1 MNEETNAEAWAE
13 LHLMR
18 QRLASLEQHHAAEL
32 ATLRVR
38 LAELESLLSPALE
51 SAPVVAEEIAPVPVS
66 VTVAKPVFRPM
77 ETVQPASP
85 PPYPAPAAE
94 RKPAERTPLE
104 LRFGRVWL
112 VRIGIALLLTGFV
125 LLGNFAY
132 QNWIRDLP
140 PGIRLTALYLGSLAL
155 SGAGIHYAKRENLRR
170 FGEVLLAGGLAFFYW
185 CTFASHHVARL
196 QVVESPVLAGAMLLG
211 VAGGIVAIALRRDSR
226 AVAVMGLLF
235 ASYATMLQPL
245 GWLST
250 ASNLVLAIA
259 GMGLMTRREWGAP
272 GIVAMA
278 GTYLSFLWWQTA
290 GAAGIRDHD
299 AAALYFLPPVWA
311 VFALPGISGIGR
323 YFPGI
328 SARVRGWFLTINNGA
343 FFALFSALWIEQR
356 GGAHYWMVPA
366 VFGSLL
372 ATMGAIARRSDRA
385 SGESQLAQGL
395 AALTLAMVLKLE
407 GDALIIGLAV
417 QALIT
422 ALAFARYGGRV
433 ELVTSSLAAFAGAL
447 YLILWSGLG
456 REIEDW
462 NRALA
467 ALLIMASVVPLY
479 LGWQRHGPAWDAG
492 QPARAATVLSL
503 ASGCLALLLG
513 WCLHLEGGTRYLCVL
528 GIGMAMSA
536 VSLLLDRKGQLREI
550 GSWSLVFHVAALLLL
565 VQAHPFSWT
574 REKTMLAGW
583 WPATAL
589 LMGVAGHWL
598 WVHRAPARKED
609 GKLSIPDCSA
619 VITALIVTVSIH
631 SLIIPLDLTAGGHVL
646 VSGLVA
652 LVLASCARFLLTSP
666 LLIAASVIF
675 LGETV
680 FLQIGSAPIP
690 WAVEFL
696 PLLFAM
702 GIAWIAYRPERHPVS
717 DLAVAAARTLAVLSW
732 IAAWVRLAPDAWA
745 DVLAATSLILLM
757 MPGRLGRG
765 KLPEAWAL
773 LGVAMAWLA
782 ARMASAPWHAVDTPP
797 SAEGWMVVI
806 TLLTIPFVAKL
817 PHPDWRHIRPLV
829 IMAGASLLAAW
840 CTQTM
845 VWHLGWKPVAIA
857 WTVLGFTMVS
867 TGLWQKVAA
876 LRHIGFALLGIA
888 VLKLFVV
895 DVWDFAT
902 FFRVTAFLSLGVA
915 LVVLGFFYNRFADV
929 LKKLLEAD
937 KA

>member
-1 MNEETNAEAWAE
+1 MNEETNAKAWAE

-32 ATLRVR
+32 ATLRLR
-38 LAELESLLSPALE
+38 LSELESLLSPALE
-51 SAPVVAEEIAPVPVS
+51 SASVVAEEVAPVPV
-66 VTVAKPVFRPM
+66 TIAKPAYRPM

-94 RKPAERTPLE
+94 RKPAERAPLE

-140 PGIRLTALYLGSLAL
+140 PGIRLAALYLGSLAL
-155 SGAGIHYAKRENLRR
+155 SGAGVHYAKRENLRR

-196 QVVESPVLAGAMLLG
+196 QVVDSPVIAGAMLLA

-235 ASYATMLQPL
+235 ASYATVLQPL

-259 GMGLMTRREWGAP
+259 GIGLMTRREWGAP

-290 GAAGIRDHD
+290 GAAGGPQHD

-311 VFALPGISGIGR
+311 VFALPGITGITR
-323 YFPGI
+323 YFPGL
-328 SARVRGWFLTINNGA
+328 SAQARGWFLTINNGA
-343 FFALFSALWIEQR
+343 FFALFSAVWIEQK
-356 GGAHYWMVPA
+356 GSADYWMVPA
-366 VFGSLL
+366 VFGFLL
-372 ATMGAIARRSDRA
+372 ATMGVLARRSDRA

-395 AALTLAMVLKLE
+395 VALTLAMVLKLE
-407 GDALIIGLAV
+407 GDTLAIGLAV
-417 QALIT
+417 QALLT
-422 ALAFARYGGRV
+422 AIAYARYGGRV
-433 ELVTSSLAAFAGAL
+433 ELVASSLAALAGAL

-456 REIEDW
+456 REIADW

-467 ALLIMASVVPLY
+467 AFLIMSSVAPLY
-479 LGWQRHGPAWDAG
+479 LGWQRHGPAWEAG
-492 QPARAATVLSL
+492 QPARAATSLSL
-503 ASGCLALLLG
+503 AAGSLALLLG
-513 WCLHLEGGTRYLCVL
+513 WCLYLEDGTRYLCVL
-528 GIGMAMSA
+528 GIGTAMSA
-536 VSLLLDRKGQLREI
+536 AALLLDRQGRLREL
-550 GSWSLVFHVAALLLL
+550 GTWSLVFHAAALLLI
-565 VQAHPFSWT
+565 VQAHPFSWI

-598 WVHRAPARKED
+598 WVHRAPARRED
-609 GKLSIPDCSA
+609 DKFPIADFSA
-619 VITALIVTVSIH
+619 IVTASIIVVALH
-631 SLIIPLDLTAGGHVL
+631 TLVIPLDLTTGGRML
-646 VSGLVA
+646 VSGLIAIA
-652 LVLASCARFLLTSP
+652 LAAGGRFLLVSP
-666 LLIAASVIF
+666 LLIAASVFF
-675 LGETV
+675 LGEIV
-680 FLQIGSAPIP
+680 FLQVSSSPIP
-690 WAVEFL
+690 WPAEFL
-696 PLLFAM
+696 PLLIAG
-702 GIAWIAYRPERHPVS
+702 GITWIAYRPQRYDIS
-717 DLAVAAARTLAVLSW
+717 DLAAAAARTLAVLSW
-732 IAAWVRLAPDAWA
+732 IAAWVSLAPDAWA
-745 DVLAATSLILLM
+745 DVIAASSLLLLLA
-757 MPGRLGRG
+757 PGSLGRG
-765 KLPEAWAL
+765 RLPEAWAL
-773 LGVAMAWLA
+773 VGVAMAWLA
-782 ARMASAPWHAVDTPP
+782 ARMATAPWHAMDTPP
-797 SAEGWMVVI
+797 SAEGWMVAI
-806 TLLTIPFVAKL
+806 TLLTIPFVARL
-817 PHPDWRHIRPLV
+817 PQPDWRNIRPLV
-829 IMAGASLLAAW
+829 IMAGAALLAAW

-867 TGLWQKVAA
+867 AGLWQKVAA
-876 LRHIGFALLGIA
+876 LRHVGFALLGFA

-929 LKKLLEAD
+929 LKKLLDSREI
-937 KA
+937 